1 MNKII
6 INIGRQFGSGGKD
19 VADKIGEKLG
29 IPVYDNELLSKAAQ
43 DFGFTEELFKSR
55 DEKRGVSL
63 SLRYSPQAFLAA
75 APTSRMTAP
84 YSACRHIQYGTL
96 RRRARQ

>member
-43 DFGFTEELFKSR
+43 DFGFTEEQGREKEVSHSLFDILLK
-55 DEKRGVSL
+55 
-63 SLRYSPQAFLAA
+63 PFW
-75 APTSRMTAP
+75 
-84 YSACRHIQYGTL
+84 
-96 RRRARQ
+96 RRLLPHG